1 MNASSRQRSPRSKQN
16 APTKPINLALQG
28 GGAHGAFAWGVMD
41 KLLEDGRLVIDGIS
55 GTSAGSMNAV
65 VYAYGRTT
73 GGVDGARE
81 ALEKFWKAVSDSGQ
95 RYSMV
100 KQIFQNP
107 FSFGKEKNFS
117 NSSPSPSFEAMKF
130 LTDSF
135 SPYQLNPTNWNPLL
149 DLLSGQVDFDRLN
162 QCKETKLFLSATN
175 VRSGKVRVF
184 NTHEITAAAVMASSC
199 LPHLFQA
206 VEIDGEHYWDGGYM
220 GNPSLF
226 PLFYNTTAGDVLIVH
241 INPIERDN
249 VPQSPSEIYDRVN
262 EVTFNSSLI
271 KELRAVAFVQKLLD
285 EGWLKDEYRDQLRY
299 VRIHSLRADKALAD
313 LNAASKFFSE
323 WDFLTMLRDRGRD
336 FAQQWLE
343 ENFDD
348 VGKRS
353 TVDLRRE
360 FLNSGSEQ
368 APLQPIK
375 PTKPAKARKPFN
387 SLAPSGIKNDS
398 VGTRKKKAI
407 GATKVKA
414 RSTAKR
420 TSKTR

>member
-1 MNASSRQRSPRSKQN
+1 MKASHKSHPKSS
-16 APTKPINLALQG
+16 ATHKPINLALQG

-41 KLLEDGRLVIDGIS
+41 KLLEDGRLVFDGIS

-73 GGVDGARE
+73 GGPDGARE
-81 ALEKFWKAVSDSGQ
+81 ALEKFWKAVSDAGQ

-100 KQIFQNP
+100 KQMFQNP
-107 FSFGKEKNFS
+107 FSFGAEKNFS
-117 NSSPSPSFEAMKF
+117 RLSPSPSFEAMKF

-149 DLLSGQVDFDRLN
+149 DLLNGQVDFDRLN

-184 NTHEITAAAVMASSC
+184 NTNEITAATVMASSC

-241 INPIERDN
+241 INPIEREN

-336 FAQQWLE
+336 CAHEWLE
-343 ENFDD
+343 KNFAD
-348 VGKRS
+348 VGFRS
-353 TVDLRRE
+353 TVDLRAE

-368 APLQPIK
+368 APLQPA
-375 PTKPAKARKPFN
+375 KPAKVRKPLN
-387 SLAPSGIKNDS
+387 PLAPSGIKNDS
-398 VGTRKKKAI
+398 VVGRKKKAT
-407 GATKVKA
+407 GATKVGVKRA
-414 RSTAKR
+414 AKR
-420 TSKTR
+420 TSKTRSQT